1 MDAPATVV
9 LAVAYASVSY
19 VELRIEKRIWS
30 IYKRAGHPLFHW
42 LRLKWTP
49 SYRW

>member
-19 VELRIEKRIWS
+19 VELRIEKPW
-30 IYKRAGHPLFHW
+30 PFTNEPVTLFS
-42 LRLKWTP
+42 TG
-49 SYRW
+49 SD